1 MLATKLRRLLL
12 ALAVVLASGCA
23 THIAKPDGPPAP
35 SKVRLGE
42 FAAVVLLPAGFV
54 EPSQADSAKSAAMKI
69 DENLAERLR
78 GLFPSL
84 ILGGAG
90 SPAPAGKTLSIEPVI
105 EAIKFVSAAKRVMVG
120 SMAGGSA
127 VRMKVNF
134 RDLSNG
140 EIVAAPVFYE
150 DVTAWTGSGSFGVAD
165 NMMLVKLAEDATNYA
180 AQNR

>member
-1 MLATKLRRLLL
+1 MFSMVTSGATFVQVVRNKRRDRPALLL
-12 ALAVVLASGCA
+12 SAFSPRQA
-23 THIAKPDGPPAP
+23 TV
-35 SKVRLGE
+35 S
-42 FAAVVLLPAGFV
+42 
-54 EPSQADSAKSAAMKI
+54 S
-69 DENLAERLR
+69 
-78 GLFPSL
+78 
-84 ILGGAG
+84 LGGAG